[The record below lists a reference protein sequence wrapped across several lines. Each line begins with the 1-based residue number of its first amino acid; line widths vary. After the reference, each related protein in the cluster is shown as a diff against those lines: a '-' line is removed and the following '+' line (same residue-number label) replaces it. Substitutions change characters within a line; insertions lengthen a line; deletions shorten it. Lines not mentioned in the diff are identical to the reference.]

1 MTPTPLIR
9 FALAMTAGAMALVT
23 VGVAGA
29 QNQVPGTRIHV
40 TPADMPPPFVTD
52 SVSNGPD
59 IIDRPADATLAV
71 PPGFT
76 ASLFAEGLE
85 RPREFA
91 IAPNGDVLVSLP
103 RADRIMLLRDADGDG
118 RAETVGTFIDDF
130 DRPYGLTIL
139 DGHLYVADTDGL
151 WRIPYAAGDETA
163 ADRPERLTA
172 RSALGS
178 GRGHWTRS
186 LAISPDGT
194 RAYIGVGSRD
204 NIDDEDPPRAT
215 VQEFVL
221 DGGQRAAQ
229 QSTLASGLRNPVG
242 MAFAPGT
249 SDLYTVVNER
259 DGLGDGLVPDYLT
272 RVERGAF
279 YGWPYAYIGPNP
291 QPDYAERRPDLV
303 AQTVV
308 PDVLFEAHSAPIGLV
323 FYDGDLFPPDY
334 RGDAFVALRGSWNR
348 SDPTGYKV
356 VRVPFTNGRPEGWYE
371 TFASGF
377 WTDGTD
383 QARVWG
389 RPTGLAVMPDGALL
403 IADEIG
409 GTIWRVTYGP

>member
-1 MTPTPLIR
+1 
-9 FALAMTAGAMALVT
+9 
-23 VGVAGA
+23 
-29 QNQVPGTRIHV
+29 
-40 TPADMPPPFVTD
+40 
-52 SVSNGPD
+52 
-59 IIDRPADATLAV
+59 
-71 PPGFT
+71 
-76 ASLFAEGLE
+76 
-85 RPREFA
+85 
-91 IAPNGDVLVSLP
+91 
-103 RADRIMLLRDADGDG
+103 MLLRDADGDG

-130 DRPYGLTIL
+130 DRPYGLAIL
-139 DGHLYVADTDGL
+139 DGHLYVADADGL

-163 ADRPERLTA
+163 SDRPERLTA

-178 GRGHWTRS
+178 ARGHWTRS

-215 VQEFVL
+215 IQEFAL
-221 DGGQRAAQ
+221 DGGEGAAQ

-259 DGLGDGLVPDYLT
+259 DGLGDGLVPDFLT

-303 AQTVV
+303 EQTVV

-356 VRVPFTNGRPEGWYE
+356 VRVPFTDGRPEGWYE

-409 GTIWRVTYGP
+409 GTIWRVTYGQ